1 MSDRLRVIQ
10 DEVSAGD
17 DVLVTTYGRPR
28 RARVLEVHR
37 AVLKVIYETGS
48 QLPAYVSR
56 KQATRVETVEAAITA
71 SRPLPLRA
79 STAGRRPPS
88 PEIVDA
94 VVDVEAAATPPAPPA
109 QQATSAS
116 TTTTASSSTTDNA
129 DEIDTWL
136 DMGRDIVGKLEA
148 EIAALSAAEHDMRAA
163 AKELVAEADAAGERA
178 RTLVGRL
185 DALRTLVK

>member
-1 MSDRLRVIQ
+1 MTDHLRIIQ

-17 DVLVTTYGRPR
+17 DVLVQTYGRPR

-37 AVLKVIYETGS
+37 AVLKIVYDTGS

-56 KQATRVETVEAAITA
+56 KQATRVEVVDAPPPTSRA
-71 SRPLPLRA
+71 SRPSSPTLPK
-79 STAGRRPPS
+79 
-88 PEIVDA
+88 IIDA
-94 VVDVEAAATPPAPPA
+94 VVDEPLPA
-109 QQATSAS
+109 
-116 TTTTASSSTTDNA
+116 ASSTMPTAPKSNDNA

-148 EIAALSAAEHDMRAA
+148 EIAALGEAEHGMRAA
-163 AKELVAEADAAGERA
+163 AKELVAEAEAAGERA
-178 RTLVGRL
+178 RRLVARL

>member
-17 DVLVTTYGRPR
+17 DVLVQTYGRPR

-37 AVLKVIYETGS
+37 GVLKVIYETGS

-56 KQATRVETVEAAITA
+56 KQATRVETVEAAISA
-71 SRPLPLRA
+71 SRPSRPSAPALPR
-79 STAGRRPPS
+79 
-88 PEIVDA
+88 IVDA
-94 VVDVEAAATPPAPPA
+94 VVDVEAAATPPAPPT
-109 QQATSAS
+109 QQATTAA
-116 TTTTASSSTTDNA
+116 TTASKSTDNA

-136 DMGRDIVGKLEA
+136 DMGRDIVGKLDA
-148 EIAALSAAEHDMRAA
+148 EIAALSEAEHGMRTA
-163 AKELVAEADAAGERA
+163 AKELVAEAEAAGERA
-178 RTLVGRL
+178 RRLVARL

>member
-1 MSDRLRVIQ
+1 MTDRLRIIQ

-48 QLPAYVSR
+48 QLPAYVAR
-56 KQATRVETVEAAITA
+56 KQATRVESVEAAISA
-71 SRPLPLRA
+71 SRPSRPSLPALPR
-79 STAGRRPPS
+79 
-88 PEIVDA
+88 IVDA
-94 VVDVEAAATPPAPPA
+94 VVDVEAAATPPASPAPPA
-109 QQATSAS
+109 PPTKQAPPAPTS
-116 TTTTASSSTTDNA
+116 TDNA

-148 EIAALSAAEHDMRAA
+148 EIAALSEAEHGMRAA

-178 RTLVGRL
+178 RRLVARL

>member
-17 DVLVTTYGRPR
+17 DVLVQTYGRPR

-37 AVLKVIYETGS
+37 AVLKIVFETGS

-56 KQATRVETVEAAITA
+56 KQAKRVETVEAPPPA
-71 SRPLPLRA
+71 SRPSRPSLPALPR
-79 STAGRRPPS
+79 
-88 PEIVDA
+88 IVDA
-94 VVDVEAAATPPAPPA
+94 VAEVEPPPSSPPAISTA
-109 QQATSAS
+109 AS
-116 TTTTASSSTTDNA
+116 RSTDDA

-148 EIAALSAAEHDMRAA
+148 EIAALSAAEYEMRAA
-163 AKELVAEADAAGERA
+163 AKDLVTEADAAGERA
-178 RTLVGRL
+178 RGLVARL